1 MQLDLYMFETC
12 PYCQK
17 VMREIQAEGRTDIVF
32 HDIHKEEEDR
42 QTLIH
47 VGGKEQVPCL
57 FIDGVPMYESDDIV
71 AWLKSYQKAL

>member
-47 VGGKEQVPCL
+47 VGGKEQEIGRAHV
-57 FIDGVPMYESDDIV
+57 
-71 AWLKSYQKAL
+71 

>member
-47 VGGKEQVPCL
+47 VGGKEQ
-57 FIDGVPMYESDDIV
+57 GKPMYESDDIV
-71 AWLKSYQKAL
+71 AWLKSHQKAL